1 MGWGM
6 ERQES
11 YHPYHQLEEMLGFSV
26 AVFTAAE
33 IF

>member
-6 ERQES
+6 ERRES
-11 YHPYHQLEEMLGFSV
+11 DHPYHQLEEMLVFLV
-26 AVFTAAE
+26 AGFTAAE